1 MYASAA
7 ELENLLAN
15 YFKRCEIEKLLAIIS
30 EISFGAEA
38 TLHAIGPDQFAGEG
52 IANHQMVADEIVAVA
67 IEADRA
73 GACQPL
79 AQLAI
84 KDQIAQA
91 LAIDQILERLGHA
104 GAKVVCGSERILA
117 SVL

>member
-1 MYASAA
+1 
-7 ELENLLAN
+7 
-15 YFKRCEIEKLLAIIS
+15 
-30 EISFGAEA
+30 
-38 TLHAIGPDQFAGEG
+38 
-52 IANHQMVADEIVAVA
+52 MVAYEIVAVA
-67 IEADRA
+67 VEADAPGA
-73 GACQPL
+73 GQSL

-84 KDQIAQA
+84 KDLIAQA

>member
-1 MYASAA
+1 MYTRAA
-7 ELENLLAN
+7 EFENLLAN
-15 YFKRCEIEKLLAIIS
+15 SFKRREIKKLLAVIA

-38 TLHAIGPDQFAGEG
+38 TLHAIGPHQFAGEG
-52 IANHQMVADEIVAVA
+52 IANQQMVADEIVAVA
-67 IEADRA
+67 IEADAR

-91 LAIDQILERLGHA
+91 LAIEQILQRLGHA
-104 GAKVVCGSERILA
+104 GTKVVCGGQRILA

>member
-1 MYASAA
+1 MDTRAA

-15 YFKRCEIEKLLAIIS
+15 SFKRREIEKLLAVIP
-30 EISFGAEA
+30 EIAFGAEA

-52 IANHQMVADEIVAVA
+52 IANHQMVAAEIVAVA
-67 IEADRA
+67 IEADA
-73 GACQPL
+73 SGACQSL

-91 LAIDQILERLGHA
+91 LASDQIPERLGHA
-104 GAKVVCGSERILA
+104 GAKVVCGGERILA